1 MGSAGRWL
9 GALTVCLAVVGCG
22 PAVSD
27 EELGT
32 LVVDPSKIPGAEEP
46 YDPPQLDSPLDAPTA
61 ADDETPAEQDSP

>member
-1 MGSAGRWL
+1 M
-9 GALTVCLAVVGCG
+9 
-22 PAVSD
+22 SD